1 MYTFEKKIK
10 TCFCHPLKLLTGI
23 PSNNKFS
30 ETIFGHLDRL
40 LKEKSNIS
48 LIASEA
54 FIMFVHNK
62 IDWHSEKSDQAKGYF
77 AKKSQNR
84 C

>member
-1 MYTFEKKIK
+1 M
-10 TCFCHPLKLLTGI
+10 TGI
-23 PSNNKFS
+23 PTNNKFS

-62 IDWHSEKSDQAKGYF
+62 IDWHSEKSDQEKDILLRKARTDVDSARK
-77 AKKSQNR
+77 
-84 C
+84 